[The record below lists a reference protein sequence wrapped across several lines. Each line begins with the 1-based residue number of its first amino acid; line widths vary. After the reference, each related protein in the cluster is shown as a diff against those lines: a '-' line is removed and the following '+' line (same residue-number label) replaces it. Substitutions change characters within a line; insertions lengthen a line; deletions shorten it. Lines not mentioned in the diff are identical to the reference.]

1 MGWIRK
7 ESALLVLSR
16 KTGESLLINDFQVT
30 VGWIRFNKVQLV
42 VSGVGDMLP
51 VKQMLYMNEKIK
63 VTTEIEIVVVN
74 IRDEKVRVGIT
85 APPGTAIQRL

>member
-16 KTGESLLINDFQVT
+16 KTGESLLIDGFQVT

-51 VKQMLYMNEKIK
+51 VEQMLYMNEKIK
-63 VTTEIEIVVVN
+63 VTPEIEIVVVN
-74 IRDEKVRVGIT
+74 IRDEKVRMGIT
-85 APPGTAIQRL
+85 APPGTDIQRL